1 MRCAEIRHLHAI
13 VFPQHHKVP
22 TVALFL
28 LMTLGPA
35 LLFLRMAEGGTPAL
49 LRPALMIGRVPLFYF
64 ILHFA
69 FIHVLALVV
78 CWVTFGSPHWMVE
91 SADLGKYP
99 FPAVNARATLM
110 SLRYSR

>member
-1 MRCAEIRHLHAI
+1 MSWMRVRVSVYRDVV
-13 VFPQHHKVP
+13 VFNARATTTTTNAKGEPVSRRNRF
-22 TVALFL
+22 TDV
-28 LMTLGPA
+28 
-35 LLFLRMAEGGTPAL
+35 
-49 LRPALMIGRVPLFYF
+49 
-64 ILHFA
+64 
-69 FIHVLALVV
+69 LVV